1 MTIKCRGAAVNG
13 SGTTVAWPP
22 HYSYSGGQLNI
33 MVGIEERT
41 FQPLPENVSLQEL
54 VPKDIYY
61 RRIERMLDLSRW

>member
-1 MTIKCRGAAVNG
+1 
-13 SGTTVAWPP
+13 
-22 HYSYSGGQLNI
+22 